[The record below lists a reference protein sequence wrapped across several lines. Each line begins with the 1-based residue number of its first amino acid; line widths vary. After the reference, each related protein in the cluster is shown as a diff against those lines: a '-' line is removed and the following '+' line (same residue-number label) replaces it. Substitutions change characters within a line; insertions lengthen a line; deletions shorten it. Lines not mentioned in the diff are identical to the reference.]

1 MRSQRSLGWLLAAP
15 AGASM
20 ALLFFLPA
28 GFLLV
33 YSFWTSTGFRIVP
46 DFSLSNYVKS
56 LTSALFIDVTFNA
69 VAIGLVT
76 AAASVAL
83 SIPVAYYLTYVTRS
97 KTVYYAVLITWFS
110 SYLVRIYAWRTMLG
124 TNGLL
129 NTLLIQIGAIDAPI
143 EALLFSRFA
152 VALAL
157 VHIYLPFCVL
167 LVVSSFSEIKKELL
181 EAARDLGTGPFGAFW
196 KVVAPNAA
204 NGLIGA
210 FTLTF
215 LLAAGDYVTPQMLGG
230 TTGQTTGLLIADYF
244 RRSGN
249 WPLGAAQA
257 FIMFA
262 ISVAVYGTLILI
274 GRVTGLVPNTK
285 RARSLKEE

>member
-1 MRSQRSLGWLLAAP
+1 MKSQRFLGWLLAAP
-15 AGASM
+15 ALAYM
-20 ALLFFLPA
+20 VILFFLPA

-46 DFSLSNYVKS
+46 DFSLVNYVNS
-56 LTSALFIDVTFNA
+56 ITSKLFIDVTTNA
-69 VAIGLVT
+69 IFIGLVT
-76 AAASVAL
+76 ATVAVVL

-97 KTVYYAVLITWFS
+97 KAVYYAILITWFS
-110 SYLVRIYAWRTMLG
+110 SYLVRIYAWRTLLG

-129 NTLLIQIGAIDAPI
+129 NTLLLQLGLIDSPI
-143 EALLFSRFA
+143 SALLFSRLA
-152 VALAL
+152 VAIAL

-167 LVVSSFSEIKKELL
+167 LIVSSFSEIKKELL
-181 EAARDLGTGPFGAFW
+181 EAARDLGTGATGAFW
-196 KVVAPNAA
+196 KVIAPNAA
-204 NGLIGA
+204 NGLLGA

-257 FIMFA
+257 FIMFGV
-262 ISVAVYGTLILI
+262 SVAIYVILSLL
-274 GRVTGLVPNTK
+274 GRVSGIIPKTN
-285 RARSLKEE
+285 RSSAG

>member
-1 MRSQRSLGWLLAAP
+1 MKSQRFLGWLLSMP
-15 AGASM
+15 ALTYM
-20 ALLFFLPA
+20 VILFFLPA

-46 DFSLSNYVKS
+46 SFSMVNYVSSISSK
-56 LTSALFIDVTFNA
+56 LFIDVTLNA
-69 VAIGLVT
+69 IFIGLVT
-76 AAASVAL
+76 AIVSVAL
-83 SIPVAYYLTYVTRS
+83 SVPVAYYLTYVARS
-97 KTVYYAVLITWFS
+97 KAVYYAILLTWFS
-110 SYLVRIYAWRTMLG
+110 SYLVRIYAWRTLLG
-124 TNGLL
+124 TNGLI
-129 NTLLIQIGAIDAPI
+129 NTLLVQIGIIDTPI
-143 EALLFSRFA
+143 SVLLFSRLA
-152 VALAL
+152 VGIAL

-181 EAARDLGTGPFGAFW
+181 EAARDLGTGASGAFW
-196 KVVAPNAA
+196 KVIAPNAA
-204 NGLIGA
+204 NGLLGA

-215 LLAAGDYVTPQMLGG
+215 LLASGDYVTPQMLGG

-262 ISVAVYGTLILI
+262 ISVAVYVILLFV
-274 GRVTGLVPNTK
+274 GRLTGLVPKTVTSV
-285 RARSLKEE
+285 RG